1 MRASLLIVLAACG
14 DNRVVLPEVTDPAAL
29 VDPTI
34 GTGGLGFAYG
44 SCFVGAAAPHGLA
57 KPGPDTNGRFGT
69 VAFQHYSGYFAQDD
83 RIDGFS
89 SLHLHGTGATDYGVL
104 SLMPTL

>member
-1 MRASLLIVLAACG
+1 MRRFALVLVAACG
-14 DNRVVLPEVTDPAAL
+14 GGASAPPLPEVTAAVDW

-57 KPGPDTNGRFGT
+57 KPGPDTNGPFGI
-69 VAFQHYSGYFAQDD
+69 VSFQHFSGYYAEDD
-83 RIDGFS
+83 RIQGFS
-89 SLHLHGTGATDYGVL
+89 TSTCMARAR
-104 SLMPTL
+104 PTTACSR